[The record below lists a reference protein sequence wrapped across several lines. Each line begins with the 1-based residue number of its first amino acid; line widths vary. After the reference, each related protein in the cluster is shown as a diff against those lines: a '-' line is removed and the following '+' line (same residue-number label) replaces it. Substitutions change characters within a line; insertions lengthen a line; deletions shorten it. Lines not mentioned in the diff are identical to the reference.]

1 MNYFVLFVI
10 LFPILE
16 IVILIKVGAY
26 IGVPNTILLI
36 LGTGAAGTIL
46 ARLQGFLILQK
57 ISDSLN
63 RGIVPSQEILDGGL
77 ILAGAICLLD
87 PGVIGD
93 VLGLVLL
100 VPWTRILVHK
110 LLIFLIRR
118 KLDKGEIITIT
129 PIRSYKDHDE
139 LSN

>member
-1 MNYFVLFVI
+1 MNYFILLFI

-16 IVILIKVGAY
+16 IVILIKVGAH
-26 IGVPNTILLI
+26 IGVFNTVLLI
-36 LGTGAAGTIL
+36 LGTGVAGAFL
-46 ARLQGFLILQK
+46 ARFQGFLILQK

-77 ILAGAICLLD
+77 ILAGAFCLLD
-87 PGVIGD
+87 PGIIGD
-93 VLGLVLL
+93 VLGLILL
-100 VPWTRILVHK
+100 VPWTRILVRK
-110 LLIFLIRR
+110 LAVFIIRR